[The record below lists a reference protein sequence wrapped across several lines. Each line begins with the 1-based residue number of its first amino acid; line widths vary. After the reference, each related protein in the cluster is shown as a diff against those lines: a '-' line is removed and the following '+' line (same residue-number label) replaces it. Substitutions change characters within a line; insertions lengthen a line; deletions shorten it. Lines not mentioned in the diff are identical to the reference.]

1 MTPQVIAPA
10 KGITL
15 RLRRRFPRPP
25 EAVFRAWTTPDI
37 LQRWWC
43 PDGWTPAEIE
53 IDLRIGGAYRLGMR
67 RIEGGD
73 PVYVRGRFL
82 EISVPE
88 KLIYTWKW
96 ENAFEQM
103 PETQVTVKFIES
115 AGATELELTQE
126 PLPEIP
132 ICLRHRTGWVE
143 AWQRLTEIL

>member
-1 MTPQVIAPA
+1 VTPQVIAPA

-73 PVYVRGRFL
+73 PVYVRGHFL